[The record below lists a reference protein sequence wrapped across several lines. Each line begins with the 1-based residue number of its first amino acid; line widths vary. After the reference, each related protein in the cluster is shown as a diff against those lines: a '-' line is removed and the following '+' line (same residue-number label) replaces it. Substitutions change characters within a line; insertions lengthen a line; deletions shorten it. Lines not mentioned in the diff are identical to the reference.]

1 MVQWGYKADPDQEL
15 LFDSYP
21 VWFWSD
27 SLQGHSALLHA
38 QTALNIFFKL

>member
-15 LFDSYP
+15 LFDSHL

-27 SLQGHSALLHA
+27 RLQGHSALLHA
-38 QTALNIFFKL
+38 QTALIFIFF